1 MQVTDLRLLRDL
13 YYIAASN
20 QHSMGSLSDFHNG
33 YGDPVDS
40 PDMWVA
46 RSGRHQEVFQL
57 EDDQFF
63 MLGDNSLRSK
73 DGRLWS
79 EPGPNG
85 PKHYVD
91 RDALIGKAILIYWPH
106 SWHRI
111 PGTPIPFPYFPN
123 FARMGFVR

>member
-1 MQVTDLRLLRDL
+1 MQVTDLKLWRDV
-13 YYIAASN
+13 YYIAASSVN
-20 QHSMGSLSDFHNG
+20 GMGTVSDYQNG
-33 YGDPVDS
+33 RNS
-40 PDMWVA
+40 
-46 RSGRHQEVFQL
+46 RSSYHGQHQEVFQL
-57 EDDQFF
+57 RKDQFF

-106 SWHRI
+106 SWNRI
-111 PGTPIPFPYFPN
+111 PGTPIPFPFFPN
-123 FARMGFVR
+123 FEGMGFVR